1 MINFRIISPCLLITI
16 CCVAVA
22 QPQYRITKIV
32 GRTSI
37 SDSDAN
43 RIKNY
48 AIGWAQALQTTDT
61 AELFNA
67 HRHLIEPLELDVKI
81 SRYGRSLYGKALK
94 DGFQSILSP
103 DNDNEMA
110 AVNALQVLSLLGT
123 DEACG
128 ILLHHAD
135 KEWEERASLRLW
147 SSIGLGKSFRLGILH
162 SNRITLNADMLADF
176 ASRETKWYIVARQF
190 DSIAAMQ
197 HVPDLNSREQTD
209 LETQSLR
216 LQARAL
222 IEFINDLVVTSG
234 ADERVRAL
242 PFVLPSLRIQLV
254 EPALDADARSEAE
267 EEILPALIQFAE
279 YSTTRAAGARSD
291 AALFAAYGEALQ
303 TAGLILDRILNTV
316 SSDDVSLSDH
326 WIAGNHQV
334 INERIEHW
342 KSLINK

>member
-22 QPQYRITKIV
+22 QPKYRITNIME
-32 GRTSI
+32 RTSI
-37 SDSDAN
+37 SVDEAN

-48 AIGWAQALQTTDT
+48 ASGWAQALQTTDT
-61 AELFNA
+61 SELLNA
-67 HRHLIEPLELDVKI
+67 HRHLAEPLEPDVKI
-81 SRYGRSLYGKALK
+81 SRYGRSLYGRALN
-94 DGFQSILSP
+94 DNFQSILSP

-110 AVNALQVLSLLGT
+110 AVNALQILSLLGT
-123 DEACG
+123 EQACG
-128 ILLHHAD
+128 ILLDHAVSED
-135 KEWEERASLRLW
+135 RASLRLW
-147 SSIGLGKSFRLGILH
+147 SSIGLGKLFRLGILP
-162 SNRITLNADMLADF
+162 SDRISKTAEMLKEY

-197 HVPDLNSREQTD
+197 HVPDLNSREQAD
-209 LETQSLR
+209 LETHSLR

-222 IEFINDLVVTSG
+222 IDFINDLVLTSG

-242 PFVLPSLRIQLV
+242 PFILPSLRIQLI
-254 EPALDADARSEAE
+254 EPALDADARSRAE
-267 EEILPALIQFAE
+267 KEILPALIQFAE
-279 YSTTRAAGARSD
+279 YSTTRAAEARSD
-291 AALFAAYGEALQ
+291 APLFAAYGEALQ
-303 TAGLILDRILNTV
+303 TAGLILDRILNVV
-316 SSDDVSLSDH
+316 SSDEGSLSDH